1 MAIKSI
7 EKKNRNVFKIDF
19 TWWGIFRVV
28 LVLIGVYTIFIIHD
42 SLMMIV
48 LGLVISVLLNPFIDF
63 LQKKKLHRSVATI
76 IIYLSAV
83 ALISLFIFLTIPP
96 ILNELLS
103 FANNSSD
110 YFSKIKPLFSSYSSS
125 FLNNPSI
132 LTSGFQD
139 GVLKITSELW
149 IILSIIANGIFS
161 VVTIFTFAFFFS
173 IEEKEITDFI
183 KLFSP
188 KKLEN
193 DIVKS
198 WEKSRAMVSYWFGA
212 RILSSIAVAI
222 MSFIG
227 CLMLGLKF
235 SVSLSLLAGLLNI
248 VPVAGP
254 IFSGVLFAGVG
265 ALDSWTTAILAV
277 VMITVVQQIEN
288 NLLTPLITKKL
299 IGLPNFLILASILIG
314 GQIAGVIGMFLA
326 IPAGGIL
333 YETAK
338 NYILA
343 KKNKKDDEEDDNF

>member
-1 MAIKSI
+1 MAIKTES
-7 EKKNRNVFKIDF
+7 KKNINNIRIDF
-19 TWWGIFRVV
+19 TWWGILRVV
-28 LVLIGVYTIFIIHD
+28 LVLIGVYTIYIVHD
-42 SLMMIV
+42 SLMMII

-63 LQKKKLHRSVATI
+63 FEKKKIHRSVATI
-76 IIYLSAV
+76 IVYLLAV

-103 FANNSSD
+103 FSNNFSN
-110 YFSKIKPLFSSYSSS
+110 YFNNIKPLLEIYSSS
-125 FLNNPSI
+125 FFNNPS
-132 LTSGFQD
+132 LLSSGLQENS
-139 GVLKITSELW
+139 LKLVSELW
-149 IILSIIANGIFS
+149 TIASMIANGIFS

-193 DIVKS
+193 DIIKS
-198 WEKSRAMVSYWFGA
+198 WNKSRAMVSYWFGA
-212 RILSSIAVAI
+212 RLLSSAAVAI
-222 MSFIG
+222 MCFVG
-227 CLMLGLKF
+227 CLMLHLKF
-235 SVSLSLLAGLLNI
+235 TVSLSLLAGLLNI

-277 VMITVVQQIEN
+277 IMLTVAQQIEN

-343 KKNKKDDEEDDNF
+343 KKNRKDEDE